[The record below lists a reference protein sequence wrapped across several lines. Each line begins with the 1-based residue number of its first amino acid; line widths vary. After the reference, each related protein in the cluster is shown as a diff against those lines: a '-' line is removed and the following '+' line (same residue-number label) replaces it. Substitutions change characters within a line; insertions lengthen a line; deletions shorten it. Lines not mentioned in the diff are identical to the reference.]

1 MPSAANRS
9 GASRPTQLTE
19 MDIEPIFIFYV
30 SRSGSTLLQRV
41 LAAHP
46 GVTTVSEP
54 WILLPLIYSRRERG
68 VIADYG
74 HPQLVSAVADFVDQL
89 PNGAQEY
96 DEAIRRF
103 VLDLYRRAAGPD
115 ARYFVDKSGQS
126 HVAADVMRI
135 FPDAKFVF
143 IWRSPLGIIGSM
155 IDTWVNG
162 RWSPTMYHGDLFT
175 ALPRMVATYVANQ
188 DRAHAVNF
196 EALVGG
202 DERPWRELMQYL
214 GIDFEP
220 EALREFS
227 SVRLEGRMGD
237 QTGVTRYSSLSTE
250 PIDKWRRNIVNPIR
264 VEWCRRYLRFL
275 GEERLE
281 VMGYS
286 LQELLAELDEQPFS
300 TDRLPSDV
308 VRGTVDVLKEPV
320 RVRIRRRGLTGTSA
334 VRELARYG
342 NHG

>member
-1 MPSAANRS
+1 
-9 GASRPTQLTE
+9 

-54 WILLPLIYSRRERG
+54 WILLPLIYSRRQRG

-74 HPQLVSAVADFVDQL
+74 HPQLVSAVADFVEQL

-155 IDTWVNG
+155 MDTWSAG
-162 RWSPTMYHGDLFT
+162 GWCPTMYHGDLFDC
-175 ALPRMVATYVANQ
+175 LPRMVETYAANQ

-196 EALVGG
+196 ETLVSG
-202 DERPWRELMQYL
+202 DERSWRELIRYV

-220 EALREFS
+220 HALREFS

-237 QTGVTRYSSLSTE
+237 QTGVTQYSSLSTE
-250 PIDKWRRNIVNPIR
+250 PIDKWRRNIVNPVR
-264 VEWCRRYLRFL
+264 LEWCRRYLRFL
-275 GEERLE
+275 GEERLS

-286 LQELLAELDEQPFS
+286 LPELLAELDEQPFS
-300 TDRLPSDV
+300 TDRLPSDI

-320 RVRIRRRGLTGTSA
+320 RVRIRRMGLTGPSP

-342 NHG
+342 NHA